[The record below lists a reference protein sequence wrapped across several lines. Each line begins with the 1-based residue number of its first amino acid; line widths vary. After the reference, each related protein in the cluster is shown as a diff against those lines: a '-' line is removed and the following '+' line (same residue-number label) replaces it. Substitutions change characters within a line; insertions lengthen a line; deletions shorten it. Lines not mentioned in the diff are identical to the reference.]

1 MRRWLHLIG
10 SLMLV
15 VMLWT
20 GNVAHAAEAFGCVEV
35 SAETLGHFDGDGDER
50 PTDPDKGVPHHH
62 GGGCH
67 GHHNAVAGDDADP
80 AVADRR
86 AILLDR
92 SPDTLLAGRAPPAAL
107 RPPIA

>member
-1 MRRWLHLIG
+1 MRAWLRLIA
-10 SLMLV
+10 SLMLA

-35 SAETLGHFDGDGDER
+35 SAETPGHFDGDQDQT
-50 PTDPDKGVPHHH
+50 PADTDQAVPHHH

-67 GHHNAVAGDDADP
+67 GHHNATAADGDDAPAADP
-80 AVADRR
+80 APALIDRWTDSR
-86 AILLDR
+86 V
-92 SPDTLLAGRAPPAAL
+92 TGRGPPAAH